1 MVELIK
7 MLLSPAGI
15 LHQELLIGVLFG
27 MGQSNITALHS
38 SFVSLGYI
46 PESKIVGD
54 ICLAKDLPTFSA
66 QMAQL
71 IQDTKV
77 SQFV

>member
-7 MLLSPAGI
+7 ALLSPAGI

-27 MGQSNITALHS
+27 MGQSNVTALHS
-38 SFVSLGYI
+38 SFVSLGYM
-46 PESKIVGD
+46 PESKIVED

-66 QMAQL
+66 QMTQL

-77 SQFV
+77 SQFL